1 MDTGIVVSNEQCTFI
16 QNRNLELIDK
26 KSEKEIIIIEEIE
39 IFRVIY

>member
-26 KSEKEIIIIEEIE
+26 KGEKEIIIIEEIE